1 LKKTIYSEQHKKLCE
16 LLIKA
21 RKDAGM
27 TQQQLAN
34 KLDRPQSFIAKYEQG
49 ERRLDLIE
57 LMEVSKHLKFDVCDA
72 VKVLQ

>member
-1 LKKTIYSEQHKKLCE
+1 
-16 LLIKA
+16 
-21 RKDAGM
+21 M